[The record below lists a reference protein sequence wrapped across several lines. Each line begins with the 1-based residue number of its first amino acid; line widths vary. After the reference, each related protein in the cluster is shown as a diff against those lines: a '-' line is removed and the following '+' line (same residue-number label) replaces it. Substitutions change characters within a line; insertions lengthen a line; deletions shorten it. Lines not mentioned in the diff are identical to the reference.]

1 MFLYQLTLSLAF
13 FMEMPV
19 AAVRNGSGSDFTCH
33 VVLNTS
39 DSFFV
44 ENNFITCY
52 GCFVEEVGKAVRIE
66 LIRQVGRTG
75 ITETVVVVEVIFPA
89 LPFLGSDQDYT
100 EGST

>member
-1 MFLYQLTLSLAF
+1 
-13 FMEMPV
+13 MEMPV

-44 ENNFITCY
+44 ENNFITLVY

-75 ITETVVVVEVIFPA
+75 ITETVVVVDGHFSSFT
-89 LPFLGSDQDYT
+89 FLGSDQDYT
-100 EGST
+100 EAREP